1 MCFGGNKAMSKG
13 SVSSSK
19 SSYKPSAPAPT
30 TKKRSAGRGS
40 GANKTPTQ
48 FVKGAIAQRSTD
60 LQMGLSTLFMNKG
73 DQAAKLSEMGY
84 SPKAIDSYQ
93 ARTAA
98 SAARAAQQSTR
109 TEYGYKDRDGN
120 ITNPA
125 LSPQALAAQQQAAS
139 PRGLLTGSGATDSA
153 DSLASAES
161 ERRKAEIAR
170 LKAQQL
176 RRRLE
181 GGRRGRSSL
190 LTGSGGGGGYA

>member
-1 MCFGGNKAMSKG
+1 MCFGGNKAMGGG

-19 SSYKPSAPAPT
+19 SSSGSTASKP
-30 TKKRSAGRGS
+30 KRSAGRGS
-40 GANKTPTQ
+40 GANKTTTQ

-60 LQMGLSTLFMNKG
+60 LKMGLSTLFMNKG

-109 TEYGYKDRDGN
+109 TEYGYKDKYGN

-125 LSPQALAAQQQAAS
+125 LSPEAIAARQQAAS

-176 RRRLE
+176 RKRLE

-190 LTGSGGGGGYA
+190 LTSRGGGGGYA

>member
-153 DSLASAES
+153 DNLASAEN

-190 LTGSGGGGGYA
+190 ITGSRGGGGYA